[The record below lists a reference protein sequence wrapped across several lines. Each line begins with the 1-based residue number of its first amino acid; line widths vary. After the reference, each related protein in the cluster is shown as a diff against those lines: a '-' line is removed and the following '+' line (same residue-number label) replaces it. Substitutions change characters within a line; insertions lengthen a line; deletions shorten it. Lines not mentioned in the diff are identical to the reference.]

1 MPVPKRKHSRSRRDL
16 KHANKHLEFSPIAY
30 CQTSQEPT
38 LPHAVC
44 LTSGYYKGVKVLR
57 TKADRAHSRAQ
68 ARQAIQA
75 RRMAR
80 QSMTGS
86 PAVDVESSET
96 ANS

>member
-16 KHANKHLEFSPIAY
+16 KHANKFIDFSPAAY
-30 CQTSQEPT
+30 CQTTQEPT

-57 TKADRAHSRAQ
+57 TKAERAHERAL
-68 ARQAIQA
+68 ARKSIAD

-80 QSMTGS
+80 QAMS
-86 PAVDVESSET
+86 SSENASASDE